1 MLMWTKLLAT
11 DEYEAVESITQGS
24 DGALYVT
31 GVTYGNLGDTPRQYP
46 DRAQLFVSKLNSDG
60 VPIWTKTSELLKG
73 FSVALDPQDSVFIAS
88 GVNSEN
94 YVTLRK
100 LGSDGSFNWSQMLGY
115 SYYIYVGSV
124 ITSNDGSAYLATL
137 STDDVDGWENQGEYD
152 SFITK
157 VSSTGEIL
165 WTHAISG
172 RDNDEVSFLDEG
184 PDGGI
189 YVTGWTTGNLNGKAN
204 PTQVNAFIIKLND
217 EGKEEWTTLVGGRD
231 DIRGKFVTLD
241 SEGSAYVV
249 SEPGSR
255 YIWDGDPLKLTK
267 LSPNG
272 RPLWTKELLGS
283 SGSGN
288 NVLVT
293 AGSEENE
300 FFVIKGVEVNSDVR
314 VQKFN
319 LEGELL
325 GSQTLTSTQNQY
337 TNSVYVDSSFVYLAG
352 YLYDSNGYQYD
363 AFVSKFS
370 LNLESGNSGEESPS
384 QDGSS
389 EGSSDP
395 SPNDAWTS
403 TSVDRRMTDVSDR
416 NVVNANDEIAEYF
429 RGDTGLNGI
438 SYDGSKS
445 SYDVAKVADEV
456 FIRPTG
462 SSNIDLL
469 VNVERMHFGDSSL
482 AFDLDGSAGQAYRV
496 YKAAFDRDPM
506 QNDLG
511 GLGFWISQI
520 DNGMDMVEVAARF
533 IDSAEFRSLYGQ
545 NPTNG
550 EFLNKVYL
558 NVLDRLPD
566 AGGYSWW
573 LDQLDNNP
581 DKTWE
586 KVLADFSES
595 PENQTN
601 VAELIGNGIQYEPW
615 VS

>member
-1 MLMWTKLLAT
+1 MLIWTKLLAT

-46 DRAQLFVSKLNSDG
+46 DRAQLFVYKLNSDG

-88 GVNSEN
+88 EVSSEN
-94 YVTLRK
+94 FVVLRK

-115 SYYIYVGSV
+115 SYYIYVGSI

-137 STDDVDGWENQGEYD
+137 STGDVDGWENQGEYD

-231 DIRGKFVTLD
+231 DIRGRFVTFD

-255 YIWDGDPLKLTK
+255 YSWNGDPLKLTK

-272 RPLWTKELLGS
+272 RPLWTKELPGS

-288 NVLVT
+288 KVLVT
-293 AGSEENE
+293 AGSEEDE
-300 FFVIKGVEVNSDVR
+300 FFVVEANGKPDVR

-325 GSQTLTSTQNQY
+325 GSQTLTSTQNQH

-363 AFVSKFS
+363 AFISKFS
-370 LNLESGNSGEESPS
+370 LNLESTSGSIPGDSENLQDQSLNTHSLDVIVDLFGQVLYLKGLTETVSSTAHTIEYEGTSFDYSDVDGLLTTVVRDGEFTEEF
-384 QDGSS
+384 
-389 EGSSDP
+389 
-395 SPNDAWTS
+395 AK
-403 TSVDRRMTDVSDR
+403 
-416 NVVNANDEIAEYF
+416 EIADAYPSVA
-429 RGDTGLNGI
+429 GI
-438 SYDGSKS
+438 SYSTA
-445 SYDVAKVADEV
+445 VA
-456 FIRPTG
+456 
-462 SSNIDLL
+462 L
-469 VNVERMHFGDSSL
+469 VG
-482 AFDLDGSAGQAYRV
+482 ASA
-496 YKAAFDRDPM
+496 
-506 QNDLG
+506 
-511 GLGFWISQI
+511 
-520 DNGMDMVEVAARF
+520 
-533 IDSAEFRSLYGQ
+533 IDS
-545 NPTNG
+545 
-550 EFLNKVYL
+550 
-558 NVLDRLPD
+558 VLIAV
-566 AGGYSWW
+566 AG
-573 LDQLDNNP
+573 
-581 DKTWE
+581 
-586 KVLADFSES
+586 AD
-595 PENQTN
+595 
-601 VAELIGNGIQYEPW
+601 GNYVG
-615 VS
+615 